1 MITATQTVQQVN
13 ITATQSG
20 VSIQLQ
26 PVLNVGGDGGVTD
39 HTALTSIG
47 TKTHSTL
54 DTEVGL
60 NNAKISYPSADS
72 TKVGFISVTQ
82 AVDLDTMESNIATN
96 NAKVSL
102 TDGSVTEA
110 KLSTQYKSTSVISAL
125 NVDWSSSFVYTKTLG
140 TNTTFTF
147 SNLYVGV
154 KTLILT
160 GNFTVA
166 FPTGFTLTNGS
177 EAYDGTKECLVE
189 IICYDTST
197 PKGLI
202 NITYSV

>member
-1 MITATQTVQQVN
+1 MVRANNTNIQV
-13 ITATQSG
+13 
-20 VSIQLQ
+20 
-26 PVLNVGGDGGVTD
+26 
-39 HTALTSIG
+39 
-47 TKTHSTL
+47 
-54 DTEVGL
+54 E
-60 NNAKISYPSADS
+60 NA
-72 TKVGFISVTQ
+72 
-82 AVDLDTMESNIATN
+82 
-96 NAKVSL
+96 
-102 TDGSVTEA
+102 DGSVTEA

-125 NVDWSSSFVYTKTLG
+125 DVDWSSSFVYTKTLG

-160 GNFTVA
+160 GVYTVA

-177 EAYDGTKECLVE
+177 EAYDGSKECLVE